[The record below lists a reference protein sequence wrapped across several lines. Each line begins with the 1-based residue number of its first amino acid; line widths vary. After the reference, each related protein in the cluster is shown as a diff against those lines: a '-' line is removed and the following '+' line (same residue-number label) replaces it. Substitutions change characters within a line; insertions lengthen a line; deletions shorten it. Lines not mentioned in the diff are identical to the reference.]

1 MNEQA
6 LQDAYNLFVSQGYKK
21 SIDDFKQLIA
31 TNPEALNDSYSLF
44 KSQGYNKSV
53 DDYKNLL
60 GVSSVAGQPIVKKK
74 VTTALPSEVGSVV
87 SSKPTED
94 KEVGFIGN
102 LASSLDKA
110 VLKGFIGE
118 PIKALG
124 TFLEWGTS
132 KVTGGSGK
140 APISDALIKFGT
152 EYNKIIDELTP
163 QDEEFKGTLT
173 DQFGQAFGQLASLV
187 ATQGAAGLIGNAGKA
202 ATALEMAQ
210 MSAQAIPKATGAFTA
225 AAKELGKTI
234 SAPASVSAGLAM
246 GQSEFERAKEAGATD
261 EQAYNVFLKNLSVGS
276 VLEAIPVMGFL
287 KRFNKASAGGVV
299 NYLKTKAVGGLVG
312 GTEEMTTEVMQQL
325 YANQTAKD
333 IYNTN
338 QDLFEGVAESGGVG
352 FGVGFLL
359 NAMGANAKILRKE
372 GKNEEADV
380 VEQQI
385 KEFEQQAK
393 NGGPSSYAFNGI
405 KIQPLQKED
414 GTIEDPTSLMTSII
428 DNMDGNELAKANIEI
443 VNDPALKLKMQDKI
457 VTASIKE
464 QVRQGNPELNEP
476 SINAITELEKELRK
490 LEGNTTQTGK
500 DKAAAIRAQIK
511 NIQENQLQEEAVTET
526 IKSEQDAIQKQAA
539 GQVPVQ
545 PTTGISQEVEGGKPQ
560 AKLEGITEE
569 GETTEVNQ
577 KEVIIGAPKQVSS
590 KTLTEQEQI
599 ARMEEMFA
607 EQEVPDAPPVNQGT
621 SVTNKS
627 ALDQVKTK
635 LKDDAKISIVESAQ
649 RVLTTL
655 QSVLPNFDIV
665 VHDTDDSYEAAMG
678 SINATP
684 DSAGN
689 FSYVKMPDGSYVGR
703 IDINL
708 NRANQRTVGHE
719 VAHGVMLKAF
729 GESPETFK
737 SFKNRI
743 ASVLSESSNK
753 QLSDFASQYAE
764 IDSYEEYLAELTAAL
779 EQQEGKIDTTT
790 MQRIAA
796 LINELVSKI
805 TNGAF
810 TPFQN
815 TADTKEAVE
824 FFRNISESIR
834 KGEAIK
840 EADIAIK
847 KKDTKEAKAE
857 RKSKAQIIGRNAQL
871 SATAKFNLNLAEEM
885 DKNKMP
891 AKDIRLATGWE
902 KGLDKKW
909 RYEIPDGK
917 FKDIDLDD
925 LKKIIDNDGTAIRV
939 SKLGDIFDAPDLY
952 QAYPEIKD
960 INVRFKEL
968 PPRNYGSFNIRDKV
982 ITVNKD
988 LYNEKRPEAELT
1000 MLHEMQHYIQNV
1012 ELFERGSNQ
1021 AYAPI
1026 MMKYIINDFK
1036 SKVDAQKKNYDE
1048 LKKAFPDNKEAIKNY
1063 RDLYKS
1069 AKEKYE
1075 KVKDLALQKQSKETK
1090 KSLKEMGESAGV
1102 TISTSDIFG
1111 KKAADAFNL
1120 YYRVAGEVEA
1130 RNVENRSK
1138 LTPEERR
1145 KTMLAE
1151 TENIDRE
1158 DQIMFDNSELLFTEE
1173 VQNLKEEFPVSKAQ
1187 LSNDNKVSK
1196 LIKDA
1201 RAQGFSEAAIET
1213 FLKGKGFSTQQI
1225 NAAMGKET
1233 EAAGRVALSEEM
1245 LPGYTNLMAKV
1256 DSLIKKG
1263 DSLRGVLSFL
1273 KNSNEYINATD
1284 IQKEKLVRELR
1295 KKLGIREKSAPT
1307 AQRLLGLIQDVT
1319 KITLTEKQFFTKQI
1333 KDLARGAKDAKKLW
1347 RQASSE
1353 LTKELKELAS
1363 SGKITAKQLAAVL
1376 RKFSSVDMFKEK
1388 SIEKF
1393 VDYMEKVFSDA
1404 EYASKLDFAR
1414 STLKTAKKNIATKIG
1429 IADGLYNPLNRLFS
1443 VDPSLI
1449 PDSVLDKYLAL
1460 VDMFGKRQAV
1470 LDLAEKSQVKKVTED
1485 ILDAIAEEQSLADE
1499 LADRFNESPNKL
1511 FSDDGKLDF
1520 AQSLKEM
1527 VKEGEITEAEADIMR
1542 KYKSDILPQVESKK
1556 MTEQEIAEE
1565 KEGLIRE
1572 IEDANVDSSGLPT
1585 ADERSL
1591 ANQLRD
1597 LIKTKAID
1605 KLNNTDLKNLLKV
1618 ISNINNNYLPHFAQV
1633 LVEKMNAI
1641 NEGEKL
1647 SSAVGKAK
1655 LPKLSTL
1662 YAKFKNLFTGKGAT
1676 LELVRRSPLYYID
1689 QVFGNFKTK
1698 DIYNSL
1704 LKKAAQGEAR
1714 FTSEL
1719 KKVQNILE
1727 RAEEKVA
1734 KSFDLDGN
1742 DTLMSK
1748 FKMMTYMIQL
1758 EYDSNVGD
1766 KQVNP
1771 AADYLKATIKHI
1783 DEGKSQFGERDAEML
1798 QDILNKYGKVVGKD
1812 ENGKDII
1819 EIDNQKLYDS
1829 FNKAEKDAIKD
1840 IRGINESLRGKAEYT
1855 AAIIRGDKISP
1866 LNNYV
1871 HLNVLHETQ
1880 PNELTSG
1887 SAFITEFNNSMRP
1900 STKAKSL
1907 IARTGKVSPLNFDV
1921 FASAQRGAKFVLMD
1935 YNLTEPIRTAR
1946 KTLNQALLNLEEQ
1959 GRIPK
1964 ENRQVFNAIRDAFEE
1979 AVENL
1984 LTNSYISNA
1993 FLDNVIDYINKQGYR
2008 AVLAGTSRFV
2018 SELSSNISFAIISDP
2033 SAFKTGY
2040 DNRDVIMSTDAP
2052 TIMSNVGSTQTSRIF
2067 PTDTLSGKLIDTN
2080 VLNQANGIKGGKAKG
2095 YIANK
2100 IQQLFNRT
2108 GKKYLNTV
2116 ELTADALI
2124 STPDKI
2130 VMRPIWFGSFANE
2143 FKKIT
2148 GKDVNFDKIAAND
2161 EAYMSQNKEAID
2173 KSKNFAD
2180 ERSVFTGASDNAF
2193 MGILKGTPKPNQ
2205 SGWLRAFNNFNNFM
2219 TRFLIFEYATARA
2232 GINAAIGNGSMT
2244 KKEGAALVAA
2254 VTTRMMV
2261 YSLLTQAL
2269 GNGLM
2274 GLFFDD
2280 EEEEND
2286 DTILQNIGQ
2295 AFASAFSS
2303 IALGRDF
2310 GNATKLFI
2318 NEGVERAN
2326 EEYLDF
2332 LRTGEYDRYEDN
2344 IQNSLVPQEKKGRQT
2359 GVWDYVK
2366 NMGGA
2371 FTPILK
2377 TTDLIIKNKTA
2388 AEPKTAEAIKRREKE
2403 SNIRIPLEIAGNL
2416 GLVPMYKD
2424 IRKAAMNDIYKDLD
2438 KNKGVEVEPL
2448 SENQNDQIKA
2458 LRELKQTTQ
2467 DDDALREINK
2477 KIREIQ
2483 ATGEQAKK
2491 YEEASK
2497 RESEKK
2503 KRLLYDS
2510 GEGVR
2515 YDNPSEMKRYNPR
2528 LYNER
2533 FGPESDWYQTHKAEA
2548 DIEKAMN
2555 KEIRKMEDE
2564 EFQYTPNPKNKSGR
2578 NSDGTMKRTRN

>member
-871 SATAKFNLNLAEEM
+871 SAIAKFNLNLAREM
-885 DKNKMP
+885 QNNKMP

-1734 KSFDLDGN
+1734 KSFVSWNNLIEVMAAVLVQR
-1742 DTLMSK
+1742 TSL
-1748 FKMMTYMIQL
+1748 YIR
-1758 EYDSNVGD
+1758 Y
-1766 KQVNP
+1766 P
-1771 AADYLKATIKHI
+1771 AA
-1783 DEGKSQFGERDAEML
+1783 EFQ
-1798 QDILNKYGKVVGKD
+1798 
-1812 ENGKDII
+1812 
-1819 EIDNQKLYDS
+1819 
-1829 FNKAEKDAIKD
+1829 
-1840 IRGINESLRGKAEYT
+1840 
-1855 AAIIRGDKISP
+1855 SP
-1866 LNNYV
+1866 
-1871 HLNVLHETQ
+1871 
-1880 PNELTSG
+1880 
-1887 SAFITEFNNSMRP
+1887 
-1900 STKAKSL
+1900 
-1907 IARTGKVSPLNFDV
+1907 PL
-1921 FASAQRGAKFVLMD
+1921 
-1935 YNLTEPIRTAR
+1935 
-1946 KTLNQALLNLEEQ
+1946 
-1959 GRIPK
+1959 
-1964 ENRQVFNAIRDAFEE
+1964 
-1979 AVENL
+1979 
-1984 LTNSYISNA
+1984 
-1993 FLDNVIDYINKQGYR
+1993 
-2008 AVLAGTSRFV
+2008 
-2018 SELSSNISFAIISDP
+2018 
-2033 SAFKTGY
+2033 
-2040 DNRDVIMSTDAP
+2040 
-2052 TIMSNVGSTQTSRIF
+2052 
-2067 PTDTLSGKLIDTN
+2067 
-2080 VLNQANGIKGGKAKG
+2080 
-2095 YIANK
+2095 
-2100 IQQLFNRT
+2100 
-2108 GKKYLNTV
+2108 
-2116 ELTADALI
+2116 
-2124 STPDKI
+2124 
-2130 VMRPIWFGSFANE
+2130 
-2143 FKKIT
+2143 
-2148 GKDVNFDKIAAND
+2148 
-2161 EAYMSQNKEAID
+2161 
-2173 KSKNFAD
+2173 
-2180 ERSVFTGASDNAF
+2180 
-2193 MGILKGTPKPNQ
+2193 
-2205 SGWLRAFNNFNNFM
+2205 
-2219 TRFLIFEYATARA
+2219 
-2232 GINAAIGNGSMT
+2232 
-2244 KKEGAALVAA
+2244 
-2254 VTTRMMV
+2254 
-2261 YSLLTQAL
+2261 
-2269 GNGLM
+2269 
-2274 GLFFDD
+2274 
-2280 EEEEND
+2280 
-2286 DTILQNIGQ
+2286 
-2295 AFASAFSS
+2295 
-2303 IALGRDF
+2303 
-2310 GNATKLFI
+2310 
-2318 NEGVERAN
+2318 
-2326 EEYLDF
+2326 
-2332 LRTGEYDRYEDN
+2332 
-2344 IQNSLVPQEKKGRQT
+2344 
-2359 GVWDYVK
+2359 
-2366 NMGGA
+2366 
-2371 FTPILK
+2371 
-2377 TTDLIIKNKTA
+2377 
-2388 AEPKTAEAIKRREKE
+2388 
-2403 SNIRIPLEIAGNL
+2403 
-2416 GLVPMYKD
+2416 
-2424 IRKAAMNDIYKDLD
+2424 KDLTF
-2438 KNKGVEVEPL
+2438 L
-2448 SENQNDQIKA
+2448 
-2458 LRELKQTTQ
+2458 
-2467 DDDALREINK
+2467 
-2477 KIREIQ
+2477 
-2483 ATGEQAKK
+2483 
-2491 YEEASK
+2491 
-2497 RESEKK
+2497 
-2503 KRLLYDS
+2503 
-2510 GEGVR
+2510 
-2515 YDNPSEMKRYNPR
+2515 
-2528 LYNER
+2528 
-2533 FGPESDWYQTHKAEA
+2533 
-2548 DIEKAMN
+2548 
-2555 KEIRKMEDE
+2555 
-2564 EFQYTPNPKNKSGR
+2564 
-2578 NSDGTMKRTRN
+2578 